1 MLGELLRDE
10 EVLFSVWL
18 TLKVAA
24 VCLALH
30 LITTVPL
37 ALWARSPKAP
47 FRRTLNFVVTLPLVF
62 PPIALGYLLLMA
74 LGQTGL
80 GEPLQRLFGV
90 RLIFSQAAVVLA
102 AYIAGLPLVIKPV
115 QAALGSETARKLT
128 EAARVTGAG
137 PIAAFF
143 LVVIPL
149 IRTSLVVGLLLGVT
163 RSFGEVGI
171 SLMLGGNIAQRTNTL
186 SLEVFNAVS
195 RGDFERPARLHQP
208 VSVSRHRSTAT
219 EEGMSFHISQRFI
232 DELLEEDCPYMD
244 LTVEALGI
252 GREPGLLPCHPKA
265 ACVVAGVEVAA
276 RLLESSGCRVACEAA
291 SGDRLEAGQVFLRAE
306 GSAGAIHRSLK
317 IAQNVMEYSS
327 GIATRAAGMLESARK
342 ANPHV
347 QLAVTRKHFPGTKR
361 LSLAAA
367 QAGGAIAHRL
377 GLSDSLLVFDQH
389 RVFAGGLDGFAAR
402 VSECRKAFPEQK
414 LGAEVATPE
423 EALLLARAGI
433 DSIQCERFT
442 CADLEETVRGVK
454 AVNAAVQVLAAGG
467 VTGEN
472 AEAVAATGVDVLVT
486 TWAYFGKPADI
497 KMVVSA

>member
-1 MLGELLRDE
+1 
-10 EVLFSVWL
+10 
-18 TLKVAA
+18 
-24 VCLALH
+24 
-30 LITTVPL
+30 
-37 ALWARSPKAP
+37 
-47 FRRTLNFVVTLPLVF
+47 
-62 PPIALGYLLLMA
+62 
-74 LGQTGL
+74 
-80 GEPLQRLFGV
+80 
-90 RLIFSQAAVVLA
+90 
-102 AYIAGLPLVIKPV
+102 
-115 QAALGSETARKLT
+115 
-128 EAARVTGAG
+128 
-137 PIAAFF
+137 
-143 LVVIPL
+143 
-149 IRTSLVVGLLLGVT
+149 
-163 RSFGEVGI
+163 
-171 SLMLGGNIAQRTNTL
+171 
-186 SLEVFNAVS
+186 
-195 RGDFERPARLHQP
+195 
-208 VSVSRHRSTAT
+208 
-219 EEGMSFHISQRFI
+219 MSFHISQRFI

-252 GREPGLLPCHPKA
+252 GCEPGRLTCHPKA

-327 GIATRAAGMLESARK
+327 GIATRAASMLESARK

-389 RVFAGGLDGFAAR
+389 RVFTGGLD
-402 VSECRKAFPEQK
+402 
-414 LGAEVATPE
+414 
-423 EALLLARAGI
+423 
-433 DSIQCERFT
+433 
-442 CADLEETVRGVK
+442 GVK

-472 AEAVAATGVDVLVT
+472 AAAVAATGVDVLVT

>member
-1 MLGELLRDE
+1 
-10 EVLFSVWL
+10 
-18 TLKVAA
+18 
-24 VCLALH
+24 
-30 LITTVPL
+30 
-37 ALWARSPKAP
+37 
-47 FRRTLNFVVTLPLVF
+47 
-62 PPIALGYLLLMA
+62 
-74 LGQTGL
+74 
-80 GEPLQRLFGV
+80 
-90 RLIFSQAAVVLA
+90 
-102 AYIAGLPLVIKPV
+102 
-115 QAALGSETARKLT
+115 
-128 EAARVTGAG
+128 
-137 PIAAFF
+137 
-143 LVVIPL
+143 
-149 IRTSLVVGLLLGVT
+149 
-163 RSFGEVGI
+163 
-171 SLMLGGNIAQRTNTL
+171 
-186 SLEVFNAVS
+186 
-195 RGDFERPARLHQP
+195 
-208 VSVSRHRSTAT
+208 
-219 EEGMSFHISQRFI
+219 MSFHISQRFI

-244 LTVEALGI
+244 LTVDALGI
-252 GREPGLLPCHPKA
+252 GREPGLLTCHPKA

-367 QAGGAIAHRL
+367 QAGGAI
-377 GLSDSLLVFDQH
+377 SDSLLVFDQH
-389 RVFAGGLDGFAAR
+389 RVFTGGLDGFAAR
-402 VSECRKAFPEQK
+402 VSEYRKAIPEQK

>member
-1 MLGELLRDE
+1 
-10 EVLFSVWL
+10 
-18 TLKVAA
+18 
-24 VCLALH
+24 
-30 LITTVPL
+30 
-37 ALWARSPKAP
+37 
-47 FRRTLNFVVTLPLVF
+47 
-62 PPIALGYLLLMA
+62 
-74 LGQTGL
+74 
-80 GEPLQRLFGV
+80 
-90 RLIFSQAAVVLA
+90 
-102 AYIAGLPLVIKPV
+102 
-115 QAALGSETARKLT
+115 
-128 EAARVTGAG
+128 
-137 PIAAFF
+137 
-143 LVVIPL
+143 
-149 IRTSLVVGLLLGVT
+149 
-163 RSFGEVGI
+163 
-171 SLMLGGNIAQRTNTL
+171 
-186 SLEVFNAVS
+186 
-195 RGDFERPARLHQP
+195 
-208 VSVSRHRSTAT
+208 
-219 EEGMSFHISQRFI
+219 MSFHISQRFI

-252 GREPGLLPCHPKA
+252 GREPGLLTCHPKA

-367 QAGGAIAHRL
+367 QAGGAIVHRL

-389 RVFAGGLDGFAAR
+389 RVFTGGLDGFASR
-402 VSECRKAFPEQK
+402 VSEYRKAFPEQK

-467 VTGEN
+467 VTGKN
-472 AEAVAATGVDVLVT
+472 AAAVAATGVDVLVT

>member
-1 MLGELLRDE
+1 
-10 EVLFSVWL
+10 
-18 TLKVAA
+18 
-24 VCLALH
+24 
-30 LITTVPL
+30 
-37 ALWARSPKAP
+37 
-47 FRRTLNFVVTLPLVF
+47 
-62 PPIALGYLLLMA
+62 
-74 LGQTGL
+74 
-80 GEPLQRLFGV
+80 
-90 RLIFSQAAVVLA
+90 
-102 AYIAGLPLVIKPV
+102 
-115 QAALGSETARKLT
+115 
-128 EAARVTGAG
+128 
-137 PIAAFF
+137 
-143 LVVIPL
+143 
-149 IRTSLVVGLLLGVT
+149 
-163 RSFGEVGI
+163 
-171 SLMLGGNIAQRTNTL
+171 
-186 SLEVFNAVS
+186 
-195 RGDFERPARLHQP
+195 
-208 VSVSRHRSTAT
+208 
-219 EEGMSFHISQRFI
+219 MSFHISQRFI

-252 GREPGLLPCHPKA
+252 GREPGLLTCHPKA

-389 RVFAGGLDGFAAR
+389 RVFTGGLDGFAAR

-414 LGAEVATPE
+414 LGVEVAT
-423 EALLLARAGI
+423 
-433 DSIQCERFT
+433 QCERFT

-472 AEAVAATGVDVLVT
+472 AAAVAATGVDVLVT

>member
-1 MLGELLRDE
+1 
-10 EVLFSVWL
+10 
-18 TLKVAA
+18 
-24 VCLALH
+24 
-30 LITTVPL
+30 
-37 ALWARSPKAP
+37 
-47 FRRTLNFVVTLPLVF
+47 
-62 PPIALGYLLLMA
+62 
-74 LGQTGL
+74 
-80 GEPLQRLFGV
+80 
-90 RLIFSQAAVVLA
+90 
-102 AYIAGLPLVIKPV
+102 
-115 QAALGSETARKLT
+115 
-128 EAARVTGAG
+128 
-137 PIAAFF
+137 
-143 LVVIPL
+143 
-149 IRTSLVVGLLLGVT
+149 
-163 RSFGEVGI
+163 
-171 SLMLGGNIAQRTNTL
+171 
-186 SLEVFNAVS
+186 
-195 RGDFERPARLHQP
+195 
-208 VSVSRHRSTAT
+208 
-219 EEGMSFHISQRFI
+219 
-232 DELLEEDCPYMD
+232 MD

-252 GREPGLLPCHPKA
+252 GREPGLLTCHPKA
-265 ACVVAGVEVAA
+265 ACVVAGVEVAV

-291 SGDRLEAGQVFLRAE
+291 SGERLEAGQVFLRAE

-389 RVFAGGLDGFAAR
+389 RVFTGGLDGFAAR
-402 VSECRKAFPEQK
+402 VSEYRKAFPEQK

-472 AEAVAATGVDVLVT
+472 AAAVAATGVDVLVT

>member
-1 MLGELLRDE
+1 
-10 EVLFSVWL
+10 
-18 TLKVAA
+18 
-24 VCLALH
+24 
-30 LITTVPL
+30 
-37 ALWARSPKAP
+37 
-47 FRRTLNFVVTLPLVF
+47 
-62 PPIALGYLLLMA
+62 
-74 LGQTGL
+74 
-80 GEPLQRLFGV
+80 
-90 RLIFSQAAVVLA
+90 
-102 AYIAGLPLVIKPV
+102 
-115 QAALGSETARKLT
+115 
-128 EAARVTGAG
+128 
-137 PIAAFF
+137 
-143 LVVIPL
+143 
-149 IRTSLVVGLLLGVT
+149 
-163 RSFGEVGI
+163 
-171 SLMLGGNIAQRTNTL
+171 
-186 SLEVFNAVS
+186 
-195 RGDFERPARLHQP
+195 
-208 VSVSRHRSTAT
+208 
-219 EEGMSFHISQRFI
+219 MSFHISQRFI

-252 GREPGLLPCHPKA
+252 GREPGLLTCHPKA
-265 ACVVAGVEVAA
+265 ACVVAGVEVAV

-389 RVFAGGLDGFAAR
+389 RVFTGGLDGFAAR
-402 VSECRKAFPEQK
+402 VSECRKAFPAQK

>member
-1 MLGELLRDE
+1 
-10 EVLFSVWL
+10 
-18 TLKVAA
+18 
-24 VCLALH
+24 
-30 LITTVPL
+30 
-37 ALWARSPKAP
+37 
-47 FRRTLNFVVTLPLVF
+47 
-62 PPIALGYLLLMA
+62 
-74 LGQTGL
+74 
-80 GEPLQRLFGV
+80 
-90 RLIFSQAAVVLA
+90 
-102 AYIAGLPLVIKPV
+102 
-115 QAALGSETARKLT
+115 
-128 EAARVTGAG
+128 
-137 PIAAFF
+137 
-143 LVVIPL
+143 
-149 IRTSLVVGLLLGVT
+149 
-163 RSFGEVGI
+163 
-171 SLMLGGNIAQRTNTL
+171 
-186 SLEVFNAVS
+186 
-195 RGDFERPARLHQP
+195 
-208 VSVSRHRSTAT
+208 
-219 EEGMSFHISQRFI
+219 MSFHISQRFI

-252 GREPGLLPCHPKA
+252 GREPGLLTCHPKA

-291 SGDRLEAGQVFLRAE
+291 SGDRLEVGQVFLRAE

-389 RVFAGGLDGFAAR
+389 RVFTGG
-402 VSECRKAFPEQK
+402 FPEQK

-472 AEAVAATGVDVLVT
+472 AAAVAATGVDVLVT

>member
-1 MLGELLRDE
+1 
-10 EVLFSVWL
+10 
-18 TLKVAA
+18 
-24 VCLALH
+24 
-30 LITTVPL
+30 
-37 ALWARSPKAP
+37 
-47 FRRTLNFVVTLPLVF
+47 
-62 PPIALGYLLLMA
+62 
-74 LGQTGL
+74 
-80 GEPLQRLFGV
+80 
-90 RLIFSQAAVVLA
+90 
-102 AYIAGLPLVIKPV
+102 
-115 QAALGSETARKLT
+115 
-128 EAARVTGAG
+128 
-137 PIAAFF
+137 
-143 LVVIPL
+143 
-149 IRTSLVVGLLLGVT
+149 
-163 RSFGEVGI
+163 
-171 SLMLGGNIAQRTNTL
+171 
-186 SLEVFNAVS
+186 
-195 RGDFERPARLHQP
+195 
-208 VSVSRHRSTAT
+208 
-219 EEGMSFHISQRFI
+219 MSFHISQRFI

-244 LTVEALGI
+244 LTVDALGI
-252 GREPGLLPCHPKA
+252 GREPGLLTCHPKA

-276 RLLESSGCRVACEAA
+276 RLLESSGCRV
-291 SGDRLEAGQVFLRAE
+291 AE

-423 EALLLARAGI
+423 EAL

>member
-1 MLGELLRDE
+1 
-10 EVLFSVWL
+10 
-18 TLKVAA
+18 
-24 VCLALH
+24 
-30 LITTVPL
+30 
-37 ALWARSPKAP
+37 
-47 FRRTLNFVVTLPLVF
+47 
-62 PPIALGYLLLMA
+62 
-74 LGQTGL
+74 
-80 GEPLQRLFGV
+80 
-90 RLIFSQAAVVLA
+90 
-102 AYIAGLPLVIKPV
+102 
-115 QAALGSETARKLT
+115 
-128 EAARVTGAG
+128 
-137 PIAAFF
+137 
-143 LVVIPL
+143 
-149 IRTSLVVGLLLGVT
+149 
-163 RSFGEVGI
+163 
-171 SLMLGGNIAQRTNTL
+171 
-186 SLEVFNAVS
+186 
-195 RGDFERPARLHQP
+195 
-208 VSVSRHRSTAT
+208 
-219 EEGMSFHISQRFI
+219 MSFHISQRFI

-244 LTVEALGI
+244 LTVDALGI
-252 GREPGLLPCHPKA
+252 GREPGLLTCHPKA

-377 GLSDSLLVFDQH
+377 GLSDSLL
-389 RVFAGGLDGFAAR
+389 GGLDGFAAR

>member
-1 MLGELLRDE
+1 
-10 EVLFSVWL
+10 
-18 TLKVAA
+18 
-24 VCLALH
+24 
-30 LITTVPL
+30 
-37 ALWARSPKAP
+37 
-47 FRRTLNFVVTLPLVF
+47 
-62 PPIALGYLLLMA
+62 
-74 LGQTGL
+74 
-80 GEPLQRLFGV
+80 
-90 RLIFSQAAVVLA
+90 
-102 AYIAGLPLVIKPV
+102 
-115 QAALGSETARKLT
+115 
-128 EAARVTGAG
+128 
-137 PIAAFF
+137 
-143 LVVIPL
+143 
-149 IRTSLVVGLLLGVT
+149 
-163 RSFGEVGI
+163 
-171 SLMLGGNIAQRTNTL
+171 
-186 SLEVFNAVS
+186 
-195 RGDFERPARLHQP
+195 
-208 VSVSRHRSTAT
+208 
-219 EEGMSFHISQRFI
+219 
-232 DELLEEDCPYMD
+232 
-244 LTVEALGI
+244 
-252 GREPGLLPCHPKA
+252 
-265 ACVVAGVEVAA
+265 
-276 RLLESSGCRVACEAA
+276 
-291 SGDRLEAGQVFLRAE
+291 VFLRAE

-361 LSLAAA
+361 LSLAAGEQLRGNPA
-367 QAGGAIAHRL
+367 R
-377 GLSDSLLVFDQH
+377 LVFDQH

>member
-1 MLGELLRDE
+1 
-10 EVLFSVWL
+10 
-18 TLKVAA
+18 
-24 VCLALH
+24 
-30 LITTVPL
+30 
-37 ALWARSPKAP
+37 
-47 FRRTLNFVVTLPLVF
+47 
-62 PPIALGYLLLMA
+62 
-74 LGQTGL
+74 
-80 GEPLQRLFGV
+80 
-90 RLIFSQAAVVLA
+90 
-102 AYIAGLPLVIKPV
+102 
-115 QAALGSETARKLT
+115 
-128 EAARVTGAG
+128 
-137 PIAAFF
+137 
-143 LVVIPL
+143 
-149 IRTSLVVGLLLGVT
+149 
-163 RSFGEVGI
+163 
-171 SLMLGGNIAQRTNTL
+171 
-186 SLEVFNAVS
+186 
-195 RGDFERPARLHQP
+195 
-208 VSVSRHRSTAT
+208 
-219 EEGMSFHISQRFI
+219 MSFHISQRFI

-252 GREPGLLPCHPKA
+252 GREPGLLTCHPKA
-265 ACVVAGVEVAA
+265 ACVVAGVEVAV

-291 SGDRLEAGQVFLRAE
+291 SGERLEAGQVFLRAE

-361 LSLAAA
+361 L
-367 QAGGAIAHRL
+367 

-389 RVFAGGLDGFAAR
+389 RVFTGGLDGFAAR
-402 VSECRKAFPEQK
+402 VSEYRKAIPEQK